1 MQVNKIIDKTKD
13 IILNKLLPIIN
24 SIGEPLE
31 GNLFMKHNTTY
42 FSEDQYMINKVNN
55 LCSLINNTISS
66 KNVLE
71 IGFNAGFSALLI
83 LLSNPN
89 INLTCVDICSHKYTK
104 PCYQLLKDM
113 FGERIQ
119 LYTGD
124 SMKILPEF
132 NTEFDVIHID
142 GGHDE
147 NVAKSD
153 ILQSYRL
160 CRKPGGILIM
170 DDYNFPILK
179 TLWDNYC
186 EEWKLEKYE
195 LPGLK
200 ETPNH
205 DIRIIR

>member
-1 MQVNKIIDKTKD
+1 MQINKIIDKTKD

-31 GNLFMKHNTTY
+31 GNLFMKHNTTN
-42 FSEDQYMINKVNN
+42 FSEDIFMINKVNN
-55 LCSLINNTISS
+55 LCSLINTTSS
-66 KNVLE
+66 KKVLE

-83 LLSNPN
+83 LLSNPD
-89 INLTCVDICSHKYTK
+89 INLICVDICSHKYAI
-104 PCYQLLKDM
+104 PCYQVLKDM
-113 FGERIQ
+113 FGERIL

-124 SMKILPEF
+124 SMRILPEF
-132 NTEFDVIHID
+132 RASFDIIHID

-147 NVAKSD
+147 IVAKSD

-195 LPGLK
+195 LPELK

-205 DIRIIR
+205 DIRIIK